1 MKTLTGWTAIA
12 ALTIMAA
19 GCAAGSAGPPP
30 SPYAEI
36 LGTWTGP
43 AYAEGDEEPVSVTVV
58 LEMVEGALSGHVTV
72 PEQMMNRVP
81 SRNLI
86 YEDGTLS
93 CSVQMVDESGYA
105 VQLDIRLT
113 LKDDVFEGTFD
124 SEAVYGYMTLKRK
137 PPSDNQGTG
146 MLL

>member
-1 MKTLTGWTAIA
+1 
-12 ALTIMAA
+12 
-19 GCAAGSAGPPP
+19 
-30 SPYAEI
+30 
-36 LGTWTGP
+36 
-43 AYAEGDEEPVSVTVV
+43 
-58 LEMVEGALSGHVTV
+58 
-72 PEQMMNRVP
+72 MNRVP

-137 PPSDNQGTG
+137 PPSDDQVP
-146 MLL
+146 